1 MLALTVDQRSSRIV
15 SHASPAFPPRRRRAR
30 SEPYAAAGIEPAIED
45 ILSDPL
51 TWAVMRRD
59 GVSDETLRTLI
70 RDIRASLRAR
80 TAVS

>member
-1 MLALTVDQRSSRIV
+1 
-15 SHASPAFPPRRRRAR
+15 
-30 SEPYAAAGIEPAIED
+30 
-45 ILSDPL
+45 
-51 TWAVMRRD
+51 MRRD